1 MAEDST
7 SVSVRQQRLGIPEV
21 RPISDAL
28 KVDKTKVRCSLR
40 AARREPHCLGL
51 NLQDEHYIIT
61 QLKKSRN
68 AFKDIAAKRHDRFI
82 TAFERYQD
90 HSWLHFRS
98 TIVEPRLLLLFFFRF
113 PCNVVACIK

>member
-61 QLKKSRN
+61 RLKKSRN
-68 AFKDIAAKRHDRFI
+68 EGHCGEEARQVHNSVRAVSGPFMASF
-82 TAFERYQD
+82 
-90 HSWLHFRS
+90 
-98 TIVEPRLLLLFFFRF
+98 
-113 PCNVVACIK
+113 